1 LLPTCRDM
9 WIDKLKERWNIR
21 NTYQVIIIL
30 IVFACTGF
38 SVMFLKNPILR
49 FLSGSED
56 HSTLGTILY
65 YLFILPL
72 YNVLLLGFGFLFG
85 QFDFFW
91 RFEKRFLQRLGSMFK
106 KNK

>member
-1 LLPTCRDM
+1 MM
-9 WIDKLKERWNIR
+9 WIQKLKTRWNIR
-21 NTYQVIIIL
+21 NGYQVIIIL

-38 SVMFLKNPILR
+38 SVLFLKKPLLTW
-49 FLSGSED
+49 LSGSDEQ
-56 HSTLGTILY
+56 SAIGTILY

-72 YNVLLLGFGFLFG
+72 YNILLLAFGFVFG

-91 RFEKRFLQRLGSMFK
+91 KFEKRFFQRVTSLFK